1 MEVLGTVAGVIAVAQ
16 AGDRVIQLLSRIR
29 LYFNAL
35 QEIDALILDVTDLRM
50 VLSMMESAASN
61 LPRSYLIG
69 LGKVLN
75 RCSQIVLELEKTLN
89 EFHKERLESNVAA
102 RTQMNRIRWLKK
114 RNKVERLKEQLRDA
128 KSTLTLQM
136 LIINR

>member
-1 MEVLGTVAGVIAVAQ
+1 MEVLGTAAGVIAVAQ

-50 VLSMMESAASN
+50 VLTMMESAASN

-75 RCSQIVLELEKTLN
+75 RCSQIVLELEKTL
-89 EFHKERLESNVAA
+89 
-102 RTQMNRIRWLKK
+102 K
-114 RNKVERLKEQLRDA
+114 RV
-128 KSTLTLQM
+128 S
-136 LIINR
+136 